1 MSLPLHQAGFKNSVA
16 TLGTATS
23 QHHIVTLLRSYEEI
37 IFCFDGDKAGR
48 EAAWKALL
56 ISLPV
61 YRDDKNIKFL
71 FLPSEHDP
79 DTYVKEFGHKA
90 FQDQL
95 DNSLSLSNFLLR
107 KLKTNIDL
115 NSIDGRAKFIDKSKA
130 FITELPKGQ
139 FRKLLIEEVG
149 HLTKTK
155 VNFNIKIQTPKI
167 QSIDQWTPVRKAI
180 AILLNKPELITNL
193 PENLR
198 LSQLTLNGVN
208 ILTEIVDFC
217 RLNPHI
223 STAALLENFRQHHA
237 YSHLSSLVTVSLNLN
252 DEQLLLELN
261 DIKNYFEKSIQKSM
275 IDDLRNKQ
283 AQYGLT
289 AVEKTQLVE
298 LLSNQIK

>member
-1 MSLPLHQAGFKNSVA
+1 M
-16 TLGTATS
+16 
-23 QHHIVTLLRSYEEI
+23 
-37 IFCFDGDKAGR
+37 
-48 EAAWKALL
+48 
-56 ISLPV
+56 PV

-71 FLPSEHDP
+71 FLPNEHDP
-79 DTYVKEFGHKA
+79 DTYVKEFGHDA
-90 FQDQL
+90 FQKQL
-95 DNSLSLSNFLLR
+95 DHSLSLSNFLLN
-107 KLKTNIDL
+107 KLKLNIDL

-130 FITELPKGQ
+130 FVTELPKGQ
-139 FRKLLIEEVG
+139 FRKLLIEEIS
-149 HLTKTK
+149 HISKTRID
-155 VNFNIKIQTPKI
+155 FNIKNQTPKI
-167 QSIDQWTPVRKAI
+167 QSIDQWTPVRKTI
-180 AILLNKPELITNL
+180 AILLNKPGLVINL

-198 LSQLTLNGVN
+198 FKQLKLNGVN
-208 ILTEIVDFC
+208 ILAEIVDFC

-283 AQYGLT
+283 AQNGLT